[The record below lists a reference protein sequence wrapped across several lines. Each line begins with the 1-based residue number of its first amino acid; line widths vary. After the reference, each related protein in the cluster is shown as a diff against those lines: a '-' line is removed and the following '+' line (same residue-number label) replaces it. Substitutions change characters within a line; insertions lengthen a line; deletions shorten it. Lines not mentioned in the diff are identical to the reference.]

1 MGFEWD
7 FHIYNI
13 LQHCFWW
20 VRQIPNVEQLVG
32 AGGILPRL
40 LKNTHPIQGLFREAM
55 KHNETM
61 RCKEKVRTQA
71 AIGNSW
77 DWISETREQFLLQ
90 QSIIDYK
97 CYDIIIRIS
106 YIIPSGKQTVCYW
119 KWPIEIVD
127 LPMKHVI
134 LHQSV
139 VFFAPELN
147 IWPIPNLAQH
157 IENPLA
163 PWWSSTLTG
172 QTWRLPELLEINGGV
187 WKHHP

>member
-7 FHIYNI
+7 VHIYNI

-32 AGGILPRL
+32 GGILPRL
-40 LKNTHPIQGLFREAM
+40 LRNTHPIQGLFREAM

-61 RCKEKVRTQA
+61 RCKDKVRTQA
-71 AIGNSW
+71 AIGNSR

-97 CYDIIIRIS
+97 CYHIIIRIS

-127 LPMKHVI
+127 LPSYNMSYYTN
-134 LHQSV
+134 L

-147 IWPIPNLAQH
+147 IFHPQSGSTHRKPPGALVIFYPN
-157 IENPLA
+157 
-163 PWWSSTLTG
+163 WSNM
-172 QTWRLPELLEINGGV
+172 EIAGTPRNFHGGF
-187 WKHHP
+187 WEHHL